1 MCTAI
6 CAGSPATTSFAESLN
21 PASVHLSKTSSG
33 YSVLEASAMSE
44 NASNE
49 VSATAASSAEEFLS
63 EESPTD
69 FSTPGQTYENTS
81 DAASESTPDSASEAV
96 TDAPSESS
104 SDAFSESPSTEE
116 NMTETSEQE
125 TSETSSTEELSTEE
139 PATEDLSTEELTTE
153 EQTTEEILSAEEQR
167 SIDVEEA
174 TDAFHLLLQEKQ
186 LMALLYHTDRYDV
199 ARNAGSYDAS
209 VVTLRSGHTLYI
221 TDVEILDDQVWYQ
234 VSFWINGKEQSGYI
248 EGYYLA
254 YSDEDWI
261 AWERAHL
268 AGIYP
273 DSRTYGITAYPDAV
287 GKADTSDIAAFPAL
301 YQEDLRSLKE
311 QHPTWTFVP
320 MYTGLDFGTAVSN
333 EMGAKSL
340 IQNTSSNAAKGWVGS
355 ACPTESGWYYATK
368 PAVMHYMNPCNFLT
382 ENYIFQFEQL
392 TFNSSYH
399 NVSAIQTFL
408 GNTFMKG
415 KIPSDSSGRTYAQAF
430 FEIGKNRRLSPIHLA
445 SRVYQEQGNGTS
457 ALISGTYKG
466 FEGYYNYF
474 NVGVSGSSTEE
485 KSERDLPMLK
495 RRAGTPASN
504 HWRAAPEP
512 SAITT
517 Y

>member
-1 MCTAI
+1 MFYKKFCKILSIIMCTAI

-21 PASVHLSKTSSG
+21 PESVHLSKTSSG
-33 YSVLEASAMSE
+33 YSVLEESAVSE
-44 NASNE
+44 NAPDE
-49 VSATAASSAEEFLS
+49 VSATAASSVEEFLS
-63 EESPTD
+63 EETPAD
-69 FSTPGQTYENTS
+69 FSTPDQTYENTS
-81 DAASESTPDSASEAV
+81 DASSENAPDSASEAV

-104 SDAFSESPSTEE
+104 SDAFSQSPSTEE

-125 TSETSSTEELSTEE
+125 TSEQETSEDSSTEDLSAEE
-139 PATEDLSTEELTTE
+139 PTTEDLSTEELTTE

-167 SIDVEEA
+167 SIDIEEA

-199 ARNAGSYDAS
+199 ARNAGSYDSYVA
-209 VVTLRSGHTLYI
+209 TLRSGHTLYV
-221 TDVEILDDQVWYQ
+221 TGVEILDDQVWYQ
-234 VSFWINGKEQSGYI
+234 VSFWINGKEQTGYI

-268 AGIYP
+268 ADIYP

-474 NVGVSGSSTEE
+474 NVGVSGSSTEDR
-485 KSERDLPMLK
+485 KSVV
-495 RRAGTPASN
+495 
-504 HWRAAPEP
+504 
-512 SAITT
+512 
-517 Y
+517 